1 MIRGRSDENMKT
13 LCAAVLAFE
22 SIILLLAIPVAVQS
36 GAVSPAV
43 GIGGGVILMLAA
55 IYLSAAQRRHN
66 WALNAGWVM
75 QAILILLGFLVPI
88 MFFLGA
94 VFAILWFY
102 AIRVGRQGDAIKAAR
117 EAQETSEPDPNV
129 A

>member
-1 MIRGRSDENMKT
+1 MKT

-36 GAVSPAV
+36 DAVSPAV
-43 GIGGGVILMLAA
+43 GIGGGAILMLAA

-66 WALNAGWVM
+66 WALTAGWVM
-75 QAILILLGFLVPI
+75 QAIMILLGFLVPI
-88 MFFLGA
+88 MFFLGV

-117 EAQETSEPDPNV
+117 EAQDSHESDPTV

>member
-1 MIRGRSDENMKT
+1 MKT

-22 SIILLLAIPVAVQS
+22 SIVLLLVIPVAIQTH
-36 GAVSPAV
+36 AVSPAV
-43 GIGGGVILMLAA
+43 GIGGGIFLVVAA
-55 IYLSAAQRRHN
+55 IYLSAAQRRHR
-66 WALNAGWVM
+66 WALTGGWVIQVIM
-75 QAILILLGFLVPI
+75 ILLGFLVPI

-94 VFAILWFY
+94 IFAIVWFY

-117 EAQETSEPDPNV
+117 EAQEKNNPNPNV

>member
-1 MIRGRSDENMKT
+1 MKT

-22 SIILLLAIPVAVQS
+22 SIILVLAIPVAIQS
-36 GAVSPAV
+36 NAVSPAV
-43 GIGGGVILMLAA
+43 GIGGGLVLVVAA
-55 IYLSAAQRRHN
+55 IYLSAAQRRRS
-66 WALNAGWVM
+66 WALTAGWVV

-88 MFFLGA
+88 MFLLGTI
-94 VFAILWFY
+94 FAILWFY

-117 EAQETSEPDPNV
+117 EAQAQDEPDPNV

>member
-1 MIRGRSDENMKT
+1 MKT

-22 SIILLLAIPVAVQS
+22 SIILVLAIPVAIQS
-36 GAVSPAV
+36 NATSPVV
-43 GIGGGVILMLAA
+43 GLVGGIILVLAA
-55 IYLSAAQRRHN
+55 IYLSAAQRRHD
-66 WALNAGWVM
+66 WALTGGWVM

-94 VFAILWFY
+94 VFAVLWFY

-117 EAQETSEPDPNV
+117 EAQEANDPEPDV

>member
-1 MIRGRSDENMKT
+1 VKT

-22 SIILLLAIPVAVQS
+22 SIILVLVIPVAIQTN
-36 GAVSPAV
+36 AVTPAV
-43 GIGGGVILMLAA
+43 GVGGGIFLVVLAV
-55 IYLSAAQRRHN
+55 YLSAAQRRHS
-66 WALNAGWVM
+66 WAMTAGWVM

-88 MFFLGA
+88 MFFLGVIFA
-94 VFAILWFY
+94 VLWFY

-117 EAQETSEPDPNV
+117 EAQETNEPDPNV

>member
-1 MIRGRSDENMKT
+1 MKT

-22 SIILLLAIPVAVQS
+22 SIILLLVIPVAIQS
-36 GAVSPAV
+36 DAVSPVV
-43 GIGGGVILMLAA
+43 GIAGGVILMVAA
-55 IYLSAAQRRHN
+55 IYLSAAQRRKS
-66 WALNAGWVM
+66 WALTAGWVM
-75 QAILILLGFLVPI
+75 QAILVLLGFLVPI

-117 EAQETSEPDPNV
+117 EAQDANEPDPNV